1 MSQFIIENG
10 KGEMFNE
17 NGDKISVLQME
28 VDDPNFPLGDVTN
41 YDEYHDLKPPEKQ
54 KVEKNETTIK
64 KKKANDLNENDASTL
79 TTHRKY
85 KKEDMEYFFYLVNE
99 KGMSIRAAAKKM
111 NIPQSTAWNWHKKGE
126 EALDD

>member
-99 KGMSIRAAAKKM
+99 KALLGTGTKKAKK
-111 NIPQSTAWNWHKKGE
+111 H
-126 EALDD
+126 